1 MITFEA
7 EIKERKIKLYTNAPL
22 KNAAVSLL
30 QAMNKLSARTDIFDP
45 RFAMTYG
52 WARYYLSKRTEKGE
66 EVYVV
71 QTADYENDPFKLR
84 IDDCTLPLIV
94 QNMQMDTN
102 FKAKVARPEPTT
114 FKDTILV
121 LKAAINA
128 PDVYM
133 NRSDKTRNG
142 DSGWYFGLLNDEKE
156 DQHDPD
162 ELITVPTRE
171 LLKFRGEALRVLQMP
186 VGTVAVFHDNTMT
199 ALVDKDDKPLPFTTE
214 DDRKQAIAAKAAAE
228 KAARGGEG

>member
-1 MITFEA
+1 
-7 EIKERKIKLYTNAPL
+7 
-22 KNAAVSLL
+22 
-30 QAMNKLSARTDIFDP
+30 MNSFL
-45 RFAMTYG
+45 
-52 WARYYLSKRTEKGE
+52 
-66 EVYVV
+66 
-71 QTADYENDPFKLR
+71 
-84 IDDCTLPLIV
+84 

-214 DDRKQAIAAKAAAE
+214 DDRKKAIAAKAAAE